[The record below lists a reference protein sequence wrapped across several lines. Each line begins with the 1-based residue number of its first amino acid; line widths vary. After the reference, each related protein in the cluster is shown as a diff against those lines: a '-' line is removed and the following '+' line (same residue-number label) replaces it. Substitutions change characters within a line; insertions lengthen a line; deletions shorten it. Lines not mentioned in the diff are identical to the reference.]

1 MKKKIIQLVFIVF
14 FVIFS
19 IIGYQ
24 KIFKKEKIVET
35 EVIAKEEAAYNSNI
49 IDNVNYVYKS
59 DDGIEY
65 TINAVK
71 GEIDFTNNEIIYLT
85 NVDALIRLKDAT
97 KINIK
102 SEFGKYNTDNYDTIF
117 SKNVMVNY
125 LDNQIKG
132 GYLDFSLKRNSMI
145 ISKNVVY
152 TNLENILK
160 ADVVDINIETKDTK
174 IYMHE
179 NNNKVKVQSKN

>member
-1 MKKKIIQLVFIVF
+1 MKRNGLKIIL
-14 FVIFS
+14 VIFFF
-19 IIGYQ
+19 IILILVYLKFSQ
-24 KIFKKEKIVET
+24 KTGSEDVKLNNEDELI
-35 EVIAKEEAAYNSNI
+35 YNSNVINNVSYTSKDSKGNEYI
-49 IDNVNYVYKS
+49 IS
-59 DDGIEY
+59 
-65 TINAVK
+65 ALK
-71 GEIDFTNNEIIYLT
+71 GEIDFSNNNIIFLT
-85 NVDALIRLKDAT
+85 NVEALIKLNNYE
-97 KINIK
+97 NITIT
-102 SEFGKYNTDNYDTIF
+102 SNFGKYNTDNYDTIF